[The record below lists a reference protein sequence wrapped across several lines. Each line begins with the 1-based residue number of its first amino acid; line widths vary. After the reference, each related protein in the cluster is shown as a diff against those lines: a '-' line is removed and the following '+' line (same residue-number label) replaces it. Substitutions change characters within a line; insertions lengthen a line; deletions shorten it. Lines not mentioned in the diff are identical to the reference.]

1 MRFFICFLVVFLTA
15 CCTHRD
21 KIICPKTELNG
32 VHYCSVPFVEM
43 QANYINLDN
52 VMIEVEG
59 VLSVM
64 QDSIVLVE
72 PHSKEYDLPK
82 SNKVVEVYFDISK
95 TDIESARK
103 LHGKYVAIYG
113 RFKAKNI
120 SKGEWS
126 DLIAHGIE
134 DAQVRESFP

>member
-1 MRFFICFLVVFLTA
+1 MKIIICFLFVFLTS
-15 CCTHRD
+15 CCVHKD
-21 KIICPKTELNG
+21 KIICPKAEFNE
-32 VHYCSVPFVEM
+32 VRYCSVPFVEM

-64 QDSIVLVE
+64 QDSVVLVE

-82 SNKVVEVYFDISK
+82 SNKVVDIHLDFSK
-95 TDIESARK
+95 TDIESIRK

-113 RFKAKNI
+113 RFKAKNL
-120 SKGEWS
+120 SKDEWP

-134 DAQVRESFP
+134 NAQVRESFP